1 MGVGVDRNPSLL
13 LPSRNSNLNVY
24 YNYCILLLPFCKFC
38 TIQLRVNSKDCWR
51 RKIESF
57 QWKTCI
63 CIWKPVF
70 ESLYLK
76 ANPRKDVFI
85 QAGRDLKKENTT
97 LIFFREHLPFLIRPF
112 SHTSLLSP
120 FASPFSPPPPPTL
133 ISSSSRLR
141 WSQRFKRN
149 LENGNTLAVITRK
162 TDSQTSAFVASV
174 VVVWNAR
181 LQTDTGVLY
190 AWRLREKE
198 WKDGRWSLALA
209 LHLLETIIVTR
220 KFPSDKKKP
229 WEEKWGGEADSEVHF
244 KKRTC
249 FSFSSIG

>member
-97 LIFFREHLPFLIRPF
+97 PHPQRAPPF
-112 SHTSLLSP
+112 SHKALLPYFPSFP
-120 FASPFSPPPPPTL
+120 FCKPLLPPPP
-133 ISSSSRLR
+133 SHA
-141 WSQRFKRN
+141 N
-149 LENGNTLAVITRK
+149 LLLFEVE
-162 TDSQTSAFVASV
+162 V
-174 VVVWNAR
+174 V
-181 LQTDTGVLY
+181 TT
-190 AWRLREKE
+190 
-198 WKDGRWSLALA
+198 
-209 LHLLETIIVTR
+209 
-220 KFPSDKKKP
+220 F
-229 WEEKWGGEADSEVHF
+229 
-244 KKRTC
+244 
-249 FSFSSIG
+249 